1 MGREKTRTAKAAVR
15 ANCCIGMSSE
25 AGIIRATVE
34 NAPADPLERRKWNVK
49 GTLRAT
55 TSDEFWKWLVLSVLS
70 SQQRYRLDSP
80 TYKLE
85 NDEIEFPLPLSG
97 MGTLNESDIAARL
110 RSLGFR
116 FHQRISKELVA
127 NYNWLFR
134 DERGWDRLEPV
145 LTGLLDQR
153 NSAPDYKHRALER
166 KAASELDDMLA
177 GVGPKQARNLLQS
190 LGLTRYEI
198 PLDGRVVGWLQDRL
212 GWSIVIEAL
221 SRKDYYEDLL
231 DRVQA
236 SCEMAGVLPTLLD
249 AAAFEEMGRTKTMEA
264 YAPTCTGY
272 VNRNGQVVVRNTR
285 APGTDKKQYVYQLAC
300 SHCGHVYGAIGS
312 DIHERLCPQCQTGA
326 KGLPYE

>member
-1 MGREKTRTAKAAVR
+1 ME
-15 ANCCIGMSSE
+15 
-25 AGIIRATVE
+25 
-34 NAPADPLERRKWNVK
+34 
-49 GTLRAT
+49 GTLPAT

-70 SQQRYRLDSP
+70 SQQPYRPGSP
-80 TYKLE
+80 IYKLE

-97 MGTLNESDIAARL
+97 MGTLNESGIAARL
-110 RSLGFR
+110 QSLGFR
-116 FHQRISKELVA
+116 FHKRISKELAA
-127 NYNWLFR
+127 NYNRLFR
-134 DERGWDRLEPV
+134 DEKGWDSLGPF

-153 NSAPDYKHRALER
+153 NSAPDYKHRER
-166 KAASELDDMLA
+166 EREAANYLDDKLA

-198 PLDGRVVGWLQDRL
+198 PLDSRVVRWLQDRL
-212 GWSIVIEAL
+212 GWCIVTEAL

-249 AAAFEEMGRTKTMEA
+249 GAAFEEMGRTKTTETN
-264 YAPTCTGY
+264 APTCTGY

-285 APGTDKKQYVYQLAC
+285 APGTDKNQYVYQLAC

-326 KGLPYE
+326 RGLPYE